1 MRSLLPSAA
10 VLAGAV
16 LVISGCQD
24 PISPESEG
32 PLLHIGPR
40 GPQVFSAVLDSRAG
54 IANADECITPLEGTD
69 VFEGCVFPQILTG
82 DLEGEGPAIFD
93 AIIDAAGNGAAS
105 GTLLYTGC
113 VAGVCG
119 DFEGAFKGKF
129 VAGQFN
135 GTLRLRGM
143 TGGVKKIKIKAT
155 FIEQGT
161 APGTNLFDFDGT
173 IRFPA
178 HRPHS

>member
-10 VLAGAV
+10 LLAGAV

-32 PLLHIGPR
+32 PLLHTVR
-40 GPQVFSAVLDSRAG
+40 AAFSAVLDSRAG
-54 IANADECITPLEGTD
+54 IANPVECITAFEDGGTL
-69 VFEGCVFPQILTG
+69 FEGCVFPQIITG
-82 DLEGEGPAIFD
+82 DLESEGTAIFD
-93 AIIDAAGNGAAS
+93 AIIDAAGDGAAS
-105 GTLLYTGC
+105 GTLLQTGC

-161 APGTNLFDFDGT
+161 PSTQLWDVDGT

>member
-54 IANADECITPLEGTD
+54 IANADECITPLEDGTL
-69 VFEGCVFPQILTG
+69 VFEGCVFPQIFTG
-82 DLEGEGPAIFD
+82 DLESEGTAIFD

-105 GTLLYTGC
+105 GTLLQTGC

-119 DFEGAFKGKF
+119 DFEGPFRGEF
-129 VAGQFN
+129 IAGQFN
-135 GTLRLRGM
+135 GTFRLRGSA
-143 TGGVKKIKIKAT
+143 GGVKGIKIRGT
-155 FIEQGT
+155 FTEQGT
-161 APGTNLFDFDGT
+161 PSILLWDLDGT
-173 IRFPA
+173 VRFPA
-178 HRPHS
+178 HRTHS